1 MHHRG
6 IFLCMSVVLS
16 AFCCGCIGPGEGGIP
31 SNAID
36 VTAGSL
42 TDRRNAE
49 RAIVVLV
56 DSTAGY
62 TRIGGIAS
70 RRCHHNAFDS
80 EPTEDALTHDLKIA
94 AYGAGADAIKVT
106 SISKENGL
114 LADCW
119 YVLEGHADT
128 YRKM

>member
-1 MHHRG
+1 MRDRLG
-6 IFLCMSVVLS
+6 IAIILALLC
-16 AFCCGCIGPGEGGIP
+16 AGCVGPGEGGIP

-42 TDRRNAE
+42 TDRRLAE
-49 RAIVVLV
+49 RAITVLI

-62 TRIGGIAS
+62 VKTDSVTA
-70 RRCHHNAFDS
+70 RRCHHNAFDA
-80 EPTEDALTHDLKIA
+80 EPTDDAITHDLKIA
-94 AYGAGADAIKVT
+94 AYGMGADAIKITAVD
-106 SISKENGL
+106 KQNGL
-114 LADCW
+114 MADCW